1 MGVTKNFKAH
11 YRSRLNARIIA
22 TLDTNFDLRALDVAK
37 STSLLDA
44 LHLAKESW
52 AAVLPSTICN
62 CFRIGGFT
70 SIAASDC
77 TDEMDQE
84 YDVLGDVAI
93 PGNMTEEEFIAFVD
107 IDKEEVA
114 REMTDSEL
122 LKSVARAKNQE
133 AQDEQNSTPSDD
145 EIEASE
151 PSLREQLEA
160 AETFRNV
167 CQFRGFE
174 VGYKAAQNWKQTYIL
189 NSYCKKR
196 SKLHWTI
203 LFSKCDFDD
212 KTIN

>member
-1 MGVTKNFKAH
+1 MPESSH
-11 YRSRLNARIIA
+11 A
-22 TLDTNFDLRALDVAK
+22 TLDTNSDLRALDVAK

-70 SIAASDC
+70 SIAASDS
-77 TDEMDQE
+77 TDEMNQE

-107 IDKEEVA
+107 IDKEVEVA

-122 LKSVARAKNQE
+122 AHAKN
-133 AQDEQNSTPSDD
+133 QDEQNGTPSDD

-151 PSLREQLEA
+151 PSLREQLQA
-160 AETFRNV
+160 AEMFRNV

-174 VGYKAAQNWKQTYIL
+174 VGYEAARKLETDIHTELVLQIKKQTTL
-189 NSYCKKR
+189 DN
-196 SKLHWTI
+196 
-203 LFSKCDFDD
+203 FVF
-212 KTIN
+212 